1 MLIMVI
7 EFNMTEFIF
16 SKDGFLF
23 FLLLFIIIFL
33 AVKLAVRPLAKDN
46 KKEYRDRKGYVL
58 SQLQMMNII
67 TLDEY
72 KKISKSMK
80 DNEFKKEEDTKFKE
94 LTELLEELRNR
105 GILGEEEYKV
115 KMERLHKRY
124 GIDK

>member
-1 MLIMVI
+1 MVI

-16 SKDGFLF
+16 SGGGFLF

-46 KKEYRDRKGYVL
+46 KKEYRDRKGYIL
-58 SQLQMMNII
+58 SCLQMMNII

-80 DNEFKKEEDTKFKE
+80 DNEFKKEENTKFKE
-94 LTELLEELRNR
+94 LAEFLEELRDR
-105 GILGEEEYKV
+105 GILREEEYKV
-115 KMERLHKRY
+115 KMERLSKRY
-124 GIDK
+124 EIDK

>member
-1 MLIMVI
+1 MVI

-16 SKDGFLF
+16 SDGGFLF

-46 KKEYRDRKGYVL
+46 KKKYRDRKGYIL
-58 SQLQMMNII
+58 SCLQMMNII

-80 DNEFKKEEDTKFKE
+80 DNEFKKEENTKFKE
-94 LTELLEELRNR
+94 LAEFLEELRDR

-115 KMERLHKRY
+115 KMESLHKRY
-124 GIDK
+124 EIDK